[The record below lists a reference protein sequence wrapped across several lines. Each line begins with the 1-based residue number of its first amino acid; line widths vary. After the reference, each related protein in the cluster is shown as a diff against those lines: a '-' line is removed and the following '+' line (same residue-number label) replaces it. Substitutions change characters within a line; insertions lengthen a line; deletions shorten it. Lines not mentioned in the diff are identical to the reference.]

1 MGRPK
6 DKEGK
11 MELELRVRLKDPRA
25 DVQAVKEALAYYFEQ
40 YGDLALISVEAVE
53 ERQESLWGGR
63 HA

>member
-1 MGRPK
+1 
-6 DKEGK
+6 
-11 MELELRVRLKDPRA
+11 MELELRVRLKDPMA
-25 DVQAVKEALAYYFEQ
+25 DVQAVKEALAYYCEQ

>member
-1 MGRPK
+1 
-6 DKEGK
+6 

-25 DVQAVKEALAYYFEQ
+25 DVQAVKEALAYYCEQ

-63 HA
+63 HV